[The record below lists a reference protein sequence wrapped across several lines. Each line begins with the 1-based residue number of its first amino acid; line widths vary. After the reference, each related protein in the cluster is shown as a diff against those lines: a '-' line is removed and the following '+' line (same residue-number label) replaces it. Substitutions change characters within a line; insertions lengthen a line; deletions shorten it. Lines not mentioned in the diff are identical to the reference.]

1 VQWIAFQYSRDRVK
15 LEYTMRCDVESVD
28 TDTLSAEFKS
38 ANCVYPRACCPKE
51 QYKGNRYHYE
61 SECNGVGWALAEL
74 NPTLRDKRGLIQRA
88 VDSWRNSNRDTKL
101 RSRRVRRM
109 AKINTRNASKTPS
122 GPQMQY
128 PLPSNPPTI
137 GMQDQQGVP
146 QNRPLHNIAG
156 SAGPHD
162 HHADGSH
169 AGGVNAASGMFH
181 PM

>member
-1 VQWIAFQYSRDRVK
+1 M
-15 LEYTMRCDVESVD
+15 EYQMRCDVESVD
-28 TDTLSAEFKS
+28 TDALSAEFKAS
-38 ANCVYPRACCPKE
+38 NCVYPRACCPKE

-61 SECNGVGWALAEL
+61 SECNGVGWALAQL
-74 NPTLRDKRGLIQRA
+74 NPALRDKRGLIQRA

-128 PLPSNPPTI
+128 PLPSNPPMI
-137 GMQDQQGVP
+137 GMQESQGMQ
-146 QNRPLHNIAG
+146 QNRPLHNIPG

-169 AGGVNAASGMFH
+169 AGGVNGPSGMFH